1 MKKTKIIVLDALLA
15 AIASVIL
22 SLGSLLGDLDL
33 TFAALASVAV
43 FIAIIEI
50 GLSSAI
56 AVWLAT
62 SLLSGI
68 LRPSAAVLM
77 FACFVGLYPIIK
89 LTSERLRPVLAWT
102 VKIVSANVA
111 TVVITLLSEL
121 VFFPGEGYAWW
132 IYVVMLLLAN
142 AATVMFDYVLS
153 KFAVLYFSKL
163 RRRIGFKDTKK

>member
-1 MKKTKIIVLDALLA
+1 MKSTKIIVIDALLA

-22 SLGSLLGDLDL
+22 SFGSLLGDLDL

-43 FIAIIEI
+43 FIALIEV

-56 AVWLAT
+56 AVWLVT

-89 LTSERLRPVLAWT
+89 LTSEKLRPILAWT
-102 VKIVSANVA
+102 FKIISVNIA

-121 VFFPGEGYAWW
+121 VFFPGESYAWW
-132 IYVVMLLLAN
+132 IYLLTLLLAN
-142 AATVMFDYVLS
+142 LATVMFDYVLS
-153 KFAVLYFSKL
+153 KFAVLYFSSLRKKL
-163 RRRIGFKDTKK
+163 GFKDTKK